1 MNRESGLRSKRRGA
15 FARATRYHNGRK
27 DTRNGRSARGTMT
40 TIRDRRPDLDR
51 PPLHMRLARWH
62 LGRGMTPEV
71 VPREYAIRSV
81 PLIRNTERLSLER
94 ERETFFLVRELPLL
108 LTLRHLASRFTL
120 DIPDL
125 PILSFFI
132 QKYRKYPCK
141 KISSNSQN
149 WRSYGCLK
157 FGVQGLYNG

>member
-1 MNRESGLRSKRRGA
+1 
-15 FARATRYHNGRK
+15 
-27 DTRNGRSARGTMT
+27 
-40 TIRDRRPDLDR
+40 
-51 PPLHMRLARWH
+51 
-62 LGRGMTPEV
+62 MTPEV

-132 QKYRKYPCK
+132 QNSSPIFISFSIYRLKVYALENIRVK
-141 KISSNSQN
+141 GFLRIRKIDE
-149 WRSYGCLK
+149 
-157 FGVQGLYNG
+157 VMDV